1 MYEHVSPEEKLLK
14 LIRRKDRPASAEDS
28 ITKQRS
34 RSLGI
39 SQKEDSGNIFKL
51 LEKIFL
57 WIVALLLV
65 YIAYEFLFM
74 RHNVNVILKET
85 ALTPTEIVLN
95 EAVLPEPKPDTYY
108 TEPIQQRDIFGS
120 SIYGSKTEDS
130 KMTINL
136 PELTKNLRLVG
147 IVLGDTS
154 EAIIEDLELK
164 QTFFLHKGE
173 SIKNAIVDDIQ
184 ESKVILLYG
193 SQKVELVQ

>member
-85 ALTPTEIVLN
+85 ELTPTEIVLN